1 MQYCL
6 WRAAASTYWRSDRK
20 ARLSR
25 VLLLIWG
32 SPCCRNSETALS
44 SERWQVGEAR
54 KEKTG
59 KLEMRP
65 EDHCT

>member
-20 ARLSR
+20 ARLSW

-32 SPCCRNSETALS
+32 SPCCRNSDTALS
-44 SERWQVGEAR
+44 SGRRQVGEGR
-54 KEKTG
+54 KENTG
-59 KLEMRP
+59 KQVMVP
-65 EDHCT
+65 EDHCM